1 MVCVPAGLRPHLLVG
16 GHGLSGAGKVASAM
30 NDVPPIMTETVY
42 WTPERAVKKAAWK
55 VPDLAHA
62 LTRGLACT
70 CPSCGKTKLFTGYLR
85 VVDAC
90 ADCGAPL
97 GSLRADDAPPYFTI
111 FIVGHIVVPLML
123 IADMHFDI
131 PDWIQASFWVPVSG
145 LLALALLRPVKG
157 ATVGVMMRLG
167 MAKAGENG

>member
-1 MVCVPAGLRPHLLVG
+1 MCPAGCEEVVR
-16 GHGLSGAGKVASAM
+16 KM
-30 NDVPPIMTETVY
+30 NDVPTIISETVH
-42 WTPERAVKKAAWK
+42 WQPQRAAKAVPWA
-55 VPDLAHA
+55 VPDLAQA
-62 LTRGLACT
+62 LTRGLACS
-70 CPSCGKTKLFTGYLR
+70 CPSCGKTKLFSGYLR
-85 VVDAC
+85 VVDSC

-123 IADMHFDI
+123 MADMQFDI
-131 PDWIQASFWVPVSG
+131 PDWIQAAFWVPVSG

>member
-1 MVCVPAGLRPHLLVG
+1 MHPQLLAMCCV
-16 GHGLSGAGKVASAM
+16 LSGAKEVASVM
-30 NDVPPIMTETVY
+30 NDIPPIIAETVH
-42 WTPERAVKKAAWK
+42 WTPERAVKKAPWA
-55 VPDLAHA
+55 VPNLPSA
-62 LTRGLACT
+62 LMRGLACT
-70 CPSCGKTKLFTGYLR
+70 CPSCGKTKLFAGYLR
-85 VVDAC
+85 VVETC
-90 ADCGAPL
+90 TDCGAPL

-123 IADMHFDI
+123 IADMHYDI